1 MLKKIIYLEN
11 ANLKYASSIVRELNN
26 FLNNILR
33 KNIKEMTLNRKV

>member
-11 ANLKYASSIVRELNN
+11 ATLKYASSVARELNN
-26 FLNNILR
+26 FLSEILR